1 MWLIFHSEGKTPE
14 EIDKLNKYN
23 KGTAKTNLH
32 CIKNKLDI
40 MSCDSVARHLLE
52 ILPKRIILIGS
63 MEHGSWFNIYIY
75 YSII

>member
-32 CIKNKLDI
+32 CMKNKLDI
-40 MSCDSVARHLLE
+40 MSGPGHV
-52 ILPKRIILIGS
+52 
-63 MEHGSWFNIYIY
+63 
-75 YSII
+75 